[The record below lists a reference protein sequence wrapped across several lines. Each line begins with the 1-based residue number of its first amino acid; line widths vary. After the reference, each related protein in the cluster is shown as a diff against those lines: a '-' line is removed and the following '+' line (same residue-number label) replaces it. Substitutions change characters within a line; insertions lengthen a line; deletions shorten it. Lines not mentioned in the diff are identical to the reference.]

1 MVLVQ
6 SSGAQNHVV
15 TASSTPLHAD
25 DDVRSPAGNEE
36 KDVTGPS
43 QVGVAKM
50 DECAE
55 NTAAEAA
62 TKIQA
67 SYRGFKSRQDIK
79 TANTAASKIQ
89 AGFRG
94 YKVRK
99 QLRENTIDNKNGP
112 RSQGSRPQS
121 ANQDTEAKEIPASDI
136 EERSATK
143 IQAGVRGYLV
153 RKKRRNERDAAVK
166 IQAGFRGY
174 KARREMKT
182 RRQQQQ
188 NK

>member
-1 MVLVQ
+1 
-6 SSGAQNHVV
+6 VV

-25 DDVRSPAGNEE
+25 DDVKSPAGNQET
-36 KDVTGPS
+36 DVTRPS

-50 DECAE
+50 DDSAE

-62 TKIQA
+62 TKIQS
-67 SYRGFKSRQDIK
+67 SYRGFKTRQDIK
-79 TANTAASKIQ
+79 AANTAASKIQ

-99 QLRENTIDNKNGP
+99 QLRENTVDNKNGP

-121 ANQDTEAKEIPASDI
+121 TNQDTEANEIPTSDI

-143 IQAGVRGYLV
+143 IQASVRGFLV
-153 RKKRRNERDAAVK
+153 RKKRQTERNAAVK

-174 KARREMKT
+174 QARREVKARRL
-182 RRQQQQ
+182 QQQ
-188 NK
+188 NN

>member
-1 MVLVQ
+1 
-6 SSGAQNHVV
+6 
-15 TASSTPLHAD
+15 
-25 DDVRSPAGNEE
+25 
-36 KDVTGPS
+36 
-43 QVGVAKM
+43 M
-50 DECAE
+50 DEMGE
-55 NTAAEAA
+55 VIAAEAA

-67 SYRGFKSRQDIK
+67 SYRGFKTRQDIK

-99 QLRENTIDNKNGP
+99 QLRENAEDKKNGP
-112 RSQGSRPQS
+112 RNQGSRPQS
-121 ANQDTEAKEIPASDI
+121 SNQKEDVKATNQTSAGDI

-153 RKKRRNERDAAVK
+153 RKRRQAEREAAIK

-174 KARREMKT
+174 QARRGMKAK
-182 RRQQQQ
+182 QQQQ
-188 NK
+188 QQQQK

>member
-1 MVLVQ
+1 MV
-6 SSGAQNHVV
+6 N
-15 TASSTPLHAD
+15 ASSTPLRAD
-25 DDVRSPAGNEE
+25 DDVISPAGSQET
-36 KDVTGPS
+36 DVTGSS
-43 QVGVAKM
+43 QLGVAKM
-50 DECAE
+50 DERAK

-67 SYRGFKSRQDIK
+67 SYRGFKTRQNIK
-79 TANTAASKIQ
+79 AANTAASKIQ

-99 QLRENTIDNKNGP
+99 QLREKTIHNKNGP

-121 ANQDTEAKEIPASDI
+121 ANQVTEAKAIPASDL
-136 EERSATK
+136 EEQSATK
-143 IQAGVRGYLV
+143 IQASVRGYLV
-153 RKKRRNERDAAVK
+153 RKKRRAERDAAVK

-174 KARREMKT
+174 QARRDVKA